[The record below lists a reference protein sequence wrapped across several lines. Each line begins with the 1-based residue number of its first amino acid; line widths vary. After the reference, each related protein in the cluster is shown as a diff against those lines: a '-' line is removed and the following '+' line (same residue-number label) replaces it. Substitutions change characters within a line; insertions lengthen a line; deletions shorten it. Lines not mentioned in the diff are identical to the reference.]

1 MNIKIDDVNY
11 EVKIIK
17 KNIKNTYIRVK
28 PDMVIYVSTNKLTP
42 KFYIEKLLEDNKNEI
57 KKMIDTQIRKNEKEN
72 YYYLLG
78 KRYDI
83 VLCNIYQKV
92 EIDEN
97 KVYTKNL
104 NMLIKYTREFA
115 RKIFEERLEKCY
127 SKMKNEV
134 PYPILKVR
142 KMKGKWG
149 YCNKKEKVVML
160 NLNLIKYDIDEI
172 DYVIIHELCHF
183 IHFNHSKEF
192 WKSVKYYKPNYKKN
206 RKVLKE
212 E

>member
-183 IHFNHSKEF
+183 IHFNHSKGF
-192 WKSVKYYKPNYKKN
+192 WESVKYYKPNYKEN

>member
-28 PDMVIYVSTNKLTP
+28 PDMVIYVSTSKLTP

-97 KVYTKNL
+97 KIYTKNL

-149 YCNKKEKVVML
+149 YCNKREKVVML

-192 WKSVKYYKPNYKKN
+192 WESVKYYKPNYKKN

>member
-1 MNIKIDDVNY
+1 MLEDKLV
-11 EVKIIK
+11 IIIITYNRK
-17 KNIKNTYIRVK
+17 KYLQRT
-28 PDMVIYVSTNKLTP
+28 L
-42 KFYIEKLLEDNKNEI
+42 EKLLEDNKNEI

-97 KVYTKNL
+97 KIYTKNL

-127 SKMKNEV
+127 SKMKKEV

-149 YCNKKEKVVML
+149 YCNKREKVVML

-192 WKSVKYYKPNYKKN
+192 WESVKYYKPNYKKN